1 MNHNSKHFEEKRTI
15 RIKVVYQRYER
26 YQETPISEGH
36 ITAPDLRTAILALL
50 DRIGMYANSEE
61 ILALEEEN
69 GKKWTAE
76 ELIDKFISRVNGDG
90 CDFVFNITNEET
102 GEIIFNSNYDYEPV
116 SWDIVVDT
124 AR

>member
-1 MNHNSKHFEEKRTI
+1 M

-26 YQETPISEGH
+26 YQETPICEGH

-50 DRIGMYANSEE
+50 DRIGMYVESEDV
-61 ILALEEEN
+61 LALEEEN

-76 ELIDKFISRVNGDG
+76 ELIDNFICSVNGDG
-90 CDFVFNITNEET
+90 CDLVFNITNEET
-102 GEIIFNSNYDYEPV
+102 GEIIFNSDYDYEPE
-116 SWDIVVDT
+116 SWDMVVDT

>member
-1 MNHNSKHFEEKRTI
+1 MNHNSKHFEERRTV

-50 DRIGMYANSEE
+50 DRIGMYADSEVVLE
-61 ILALEEEN
+61 LEEEN

-76 ELIDKFISRVNGDG
+76 ELIDNFISSVNGDG
-90 CDFVFNITNEET
+90 CDIVFNIKNEET
-102 GEIIFNSNYDYEPV
+102 GEIIFNSDYDYDPEF
-116 SWDIVVDT
+116 WDIIVDT

>member
-1 MNHNSKHFEEKRTI
+1 MNHNSRHSEESRTI

-50 DRIGMYANSEE
+50 DRIGMYADSEE

-76 ELIDKFISRVNGDG
+76 ELIDKFISWVNGDG

-116 SWDIVVDT
+116 SWDIIVDT

>member
-1 MNHNSKHFEEKRTI
+1 MNHNSKHFEERRTI
-15 RIKVVYQRYER
+15 CIKVVYQRYER
-26 YQETPISEGH
+26 YQETPICEGR

-50 DRIGMYANSEE
+50 DRIGMYADSEE
-61 ILALEEEN
+61 ILALEEED

-116 SWDIVVDT
+116 SWGIIVDT

>member
-1 MNHNSKHFEEKRTI
+1 M

-50 DRIGMYANSEE
+50 DRIGMYVHSEDVLE
-61 ILALEEEN
+61 VEEES

-76 ELIDKFISRVNGDG
+76 ELIDNFICSVNGDG
-90 CDFVFNITNEET
+90 CDLVFNIKDEET
-102 GEIIFNSNYDYEPV
+102 GEIIFNSDYDYEPV
-116 SWDIVVDT
+116 SWDIIVDT

>member
-1 MNHNSKHFEEKRTI
+1 MNHNSKHFEERRTI

-50 DRIGMYANSEE
+50 DRIGMYADSEE
-61 ILALEEEN
+61 ILALEEED

-90 CDFVFNITNEET
+90 CDFVFNITNEDT

-116 SWDIVVDT
+116 SWDIIVDT

>member
-1 MNHNSKHFEEKRTI
+1 MNHNSKHFEERRTI

-36 ITAPDLRTAILALL
+36 ITAPDLRTAILVLL
-50 DRIGMYANSEE
+50 DRIGMYADSEE
-61 ILALEEEN
+61 VLELEEEN

-76 ELIDKFISRVNGDG
+76 ELIDKFICSVNGDG
-90 CDFVFNITNEET
+90 CDIVFNIKNEET
-102 GEIIFNSNYDYEPV
+102 GEIIFNSDYDYDPEF
-116 SWDIVVDT
+116 WDIIVDT

>member
-1 MNHNSKHFEEKRTI
+1 MK
-15 RIKVVYQRYER
+15 IKVTYQRYER
-26 YQETPISEGH
+26 YQETPICEGH
-36 ITAPDLRTAILALL
+36 ITSPDLRTAILALL
-50 DRIGMYANSEE
+50 DRIGMYVDSEDVLE
-61 ILALEEEN
+61 QEEEN

-102 GEIIFNSNYDYEPV
+102 GEIIFNSNYDYEPL
-116 SWDIVVDT
+116 SWDIIVDT

>member
-1 MNHNSKHFEEKRTI
+1 MNHNSKRFEGRCTM

-50 DRIGMYANSEE
+50 DRIGMYADSEE
-61 ILALEEEN
+61 ILALEEED

-76 ELIDKFISRVNGDG
+76 ELIDKFISQVNGDG
-90 CDFVFNITNEET
+90 CDFIFNITNEET

-124 AR
+124 VR

>member
-1 MNHNSKHFEEKRTI
+1 MNHNSKHFEERRTI

-50 DRIGMYANSEE
+50 DKIGMYADSEVVLE
-61 ILALEEEN
+61 LEEEN
-69 GKKWTAE
+69 GKKSTAE
-76 ELIDKFISRVNGDG
+76 ELIDNFICSVNGDG
-90 CDFVFNITNEET
+90 CDFVFNIKNEET
-102 GEIIFNSNYDYEPV
+102 GEIIFNSDYDYDPV
-116 SWDIVVDT
+116 SWDIIVDT

>member
-1 MNHNSKHFEEKRTI
+1 M
-15 RIKVVYQRYER
+15 RIKVLYQQYKR

-50 DRIGMYANSEE
+50 DEIGMYVDSEE
-61 ILALEEEN
+61 VLELEEEN

-76 ELIDKFISRVNGDG
+76 ELIDKFICSVNGDG
-90 CDFVFNITNEET
+90 CDIVFNIKNEET
-102 GEIIFNSNYDYEPV
+102 GEIIFNSDYDYDPEF
-116 SWDIVVDT
+116 WDIVVDT

>member
-1 MNHNSKHFEEKRTI
+1 MNHNSKHFEERRTI

-50 DRIGMYANSEE
+50 DRIGMYADSEE
-61 ILALEEEN
+61 ILALEEED

-116 SWDIVVDT
+116 SWDIIVDT
-124 AR
+124 VR

>member
-1 MNHNSKHFEEKRTI
+1 MNHNSKHFEERRTI

-50 DRIGMYANSEE
+50 DRIGMYADSEE

-116 SWDIVVDT
+116 SWDIIVDT
-124 AR
+124 SR

>member
-1 MNHNSKHFEEKRTI
+1 MK
-15 RIKVVYQRYER
+15 IKVTYQRYER
-26 YQETPISEGH
+26 YQETPITEGH

-50 DRIGMYANSEE
+50 DEIGMYAESEDV
-61 ILALEEEN
+61 LECEKEN

-76 ELIDKFISRVNGDG
+76 ELIDNFISSVNGDG
-90 CDFVFNITNEET
+90 CDFVLNIKNEET
-102 GEIIFNSNYDYEPV
+102 GEIIFNSDYEYEPE

>member
-1 MNHNSKHFEEKRTI
+1 MNHNSKHFEERRTI

-50 DRIGMYANSEE
+50 DRIGMYADSEE
-61 ILALEEEN
+61 ILALEEDN

-116 SWDIVVDT
+116 SWGIIVDT

>member
-1 MNHNSKHFEEKRTI
+1 MNNNSKNFEERSTV

-50 DRIGMYANSEE
+50 DRIGMYADSEV
-61 ILALEEEN
+61 ILALEEED

-76 ELIDKFISRVNGDG
+76 ELIDKFISQVNGDG
-90 CDFVFNITNEET
+90 CDFIFNITNEDT

-116 SWDIVVDT
+116 SWDIIVDT

>member
-1 MNHNSKHFEEKRTI
+1 MNHNSKHFEERRTI

-50 DRIGMYANSEE
+50 DEIGMYADSEE

-124 AR
+124 VR

>member
-1 MNHNSKHFEEKRTI
+1 MK
-15 RIKVVYQRYER
+15 IKVTYQRYER

-50 DRIGMYANSEE
+50 DKIGMYAKSEDV
-61 ILALEEEN
+61 LDQEEEN

-76 ELIDKFISRVNGDG
+76 ELIDNFICSVNGDG
-90 CDFVFNITNEET
+90 CDFVFNIKNEET
-102 GEIIFNSNYDYEPV
+102 GEIIFNSDEDYEPV
-116 SWDIVVDT
+116 SWNMVVDT

>member
-1 MNHNSKHFEEKRTI
+1 MNHNSKHFEERRTV

-50 DRIGMYANSEE
+50 DRIGMYADSEE
-61 ILALEEEN
+61 ILALEEED

>member
-1 MNHNSKHFEEKRTI
+1 MK
-15 RIKVVYQRYER
+15 IKVTYQRYER

-50 DRIGMYANSEE
+50 DEIRMYADSEVVLE
-61 ILALEEEN
+61 LEEEN

-76 ELIDKFISRVNGDG
+76 ELIDKFICSVNGDG
-90 CDFVFNITNEET
+90 CDIVFNIKNEET
-102 GEIIFNSNYDYEPV
+102 GEIIFNSDYDYDPEF
-116 SWDIVVDT
+116 WDIIVDT